1 MKSRHPLICIIFRG
15 NVLAE
20 KRMDDIKEEVIAI
33 RSLRHDREAS
43 KACREGRALY
53 QEPFRQTAQS
63 GSIWPAMT
71 SPVAVEKNACMG
83 QER

>member
-15 NVLAE
+15 DVLAE
-20 KRMDDIKEEVIAI
+20 ERMDDIKEEVIAI
-33 RSLRHDREAS
+33 RSLGHDREAS
-43 KACREGRALY
+43 KAYKEGRALY

-63 GSIWPAMT
+63 GLIWPAMM
-71 SPVAVEKNACMG
+71 SPVAVKKNTCMG